1 MKSAF
6 WKKWKL
12 PFILLLIFPLTILL
26 PKFGIINPY
35 IDLVLKYI
43 GINIILAVSL
53 NLVNGYMGEF
63 SVGHAGFMAIGAYV
77 ASLLTVWLF
86 PRALGPFLFPV
97 ALLAGGVAAGIA
109 GLCLAV
115 PSFRTRGDYL
125 AIVTLAFNMIIKS
138 VLENIEAIG
147 GPSGFMGMEK
157 LTSLSWVYIMVI
169 LMVFLA
175 RNYVFSNFG
184 RGVLAIREDETA
196 SGLVSVNTR
205 QVKVLTFV
213 FSAFLAG
220 VGGGLFAHELQFI
233 NPRSFTILKSTDM
246 LVMVY
251 LGGVGS
257 LGGSIVGAT
266 VFTVVME
273 GLRSVLQQVG
283 ISQEWRLV
291 VAPLMLILL
300 MIYRPYGIMGL
311 REFGFLIPREE
322 RPEALTGHKERA
334 QASRRAKEVL
344 P

>member
-1 MKSAF
+1 MKSEF
-6 WKKWKL
+6 WQRWGL
-12 PFILLLIFPLTILL
+12 IVVLVAIFPLTILL
-26 PKFGIINPY
+26 PRFGIINPY

-43 GINIILAVSL
+43 GINIILTISL

-63 SVGHAGFMAIGAYV
+63 SVGHAGFMAIGAYA
-77 ASLLTVWLF
+77 ASLLTVWVF
-86 PRALGPFLFPV
+86 PPQLGPFIFPL

-109 GLCLAV
+109 GLGIAF

-138 VLENIEAIG
+138 VLENVDAIG
-147 GPSGFMGMEK
+147 GPRGFMGMQK
-157 LTSLSWVYIMVI
+157 LTSLWWVYLVVI
-169 LMVFLA
+169 LMVYLA

-184 RGVLAIREDETA
+184 RGVLSIREDETA

-220 VGGGLFAHELQFI
+220 IAGGLFAHELQFI

-251 LGGVGS
+251 LGGIGS
-257 LGGSIVGAT
+257 LGGSILGAT

-273 GLRSVLQQVG
+273 GLRSVLQQIG

-300 MIYRPYGIMGL
+300 MIFRPYGIMGL
-311 REFGFLIPREE
+311 REFRFLIPREE
-322 RPEALTGHKERA
+322 RPEALAEHRA
-334 QASRRAKEVL
+334 QVKASKRAKEVL